1 MDCSISDTTAGS
13 VHYNH
18 HRSETDY
25 IEYPTDLDIVVYFA
39 AHAKV
44 HDLVVDPAKSF
55 DNMMMTFNV
64 LEFCRQNQ
72 IPIIF
77 SSSREV
83 YGDIYCYITDET
95 NADFAYTESPY
106 SASKICGEAYVYSYA
121 QYYGVI

>member
-1 MDCSISDTTAGS
+1 
-13 VHYNH
+13 
-18 HRSETDY
+18 
-25 IEYPTDLDIVVYFA
+25 VYFA

-95 NADFAYTESPY
+95 NADFAYTESPH